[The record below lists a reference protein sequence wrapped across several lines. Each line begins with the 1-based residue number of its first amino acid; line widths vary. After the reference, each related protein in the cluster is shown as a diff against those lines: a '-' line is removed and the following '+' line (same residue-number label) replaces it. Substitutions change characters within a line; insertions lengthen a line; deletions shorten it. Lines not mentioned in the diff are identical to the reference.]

1 MSSKECLRQAKL
13 HDLER
18 NLINYF
24 KKQGHSV
31 YFGGNVSTRDIIN
44 MGGLRARSI
53 KPDGYYLFTIGAPGG
68 KETHGII
75 IEKRISQRGV
85 TKFILFDP
93 NGKNWAN
100 KLRDGQGP
108 CGQRGGSNEY
118 GLCVKFGE
126 KWYDLDIE
134 PIDIYNTPFEDN
146 RFN

>member
-1 MSSKECLRQAKL
+1 
-13 HDLER
+13 
-18 NLINYF
+18 
-24 KKQGHSV
+24 
-31 YFGGNVSTRDIIN
+31 

-75 IEKRISQRGV
+75 IEKRISKRGE

-118 GLCVKFGE
+118 GLCIKFGE
-126 KWYDLDIE
+126 KWYDLDKS
-134 PIDIYNTPFEDN
+134 NTPDKAWNVSGQCALWNLVMLVIFVKFKGIVKKVLSELSYLYPRN
-146 RFN
+146 EYNY